1 MGVCSAIARISGI
14 LVSYLGGAFLHYSVS
29 ASLLSYALS
38 YAVVLL
44 VAAVFLRV
52 DMTGVPLSHVFSHDE
67 SSSAWRSK
75 LAESDDLASAH
86 QV

>member
-38 YAVVLL
+38 YALVLL
-44 VAAVFLRV
+44 VAAFFLRV

-67 SSSAWRSK
+67 SSYSARTK
-75 LAESDDLASAH
+75 LAESDVLADPH
-86 QV
+86 EV